1 MEQRQQVGA
10 EAEEAVARAMERR
23 GYRVVARNAR
33 FRQGEL
39 DLVCRRGG
47 EVVAVEVRS
56 RRNGDSDDA
65 LQSIRGRKRSHVRRA
80 MELWL
85 AMRPVDYQEVRFFVA
100 SVVFGPDGPLIH
112 LLEDAF

>member
-1 MEQRQQVGA
+1 MEDRRQVGA
-10 EAEEAVARAMERR
+10 AAEEAVAREMERR
-23 GYRVVARNAR
+23 GYRVVARNSL
-33 FRQGEL
+33 FRRGEL

-56 RRNGDSDDA
+56 RRNGSPEDA
-65 LQSIRGRKRSHVRRA
+65 LQSIQGRKRNHVRRA

-85 AMRPVDYQEVRFFVA
+85 AGRPVDYQEVRFFVA
-100 SVVFGPDGPLIH
+100 SVVFDRRGPVID